1 MPGLLQTPQ
10 PGPQAGPQ
18 APAGGMIPP
27 QVQATAPRQQ
37 PIDPMAMFAG
47 AADSLMATDR
57 ELFDDIKMRARA
69 VNAQFEQMG
78 KLMQIAGAMGQD
90 TSALMPIM
98 DTLMKEREKMMR
110 EIIGKANVPTSASKP
125 AKPQVQ
131 RPAMNSY

>member
-1 MPGLLQTPQ
+1 MFTPMQTGNEMVQ
-10 PGPQAGPQ
+10 
-18 APAGGMIPP
+18 AGGMKKRG
-27 QVQATAPRQQ
+27 AGYAH
-37 PIDPMAMFAG
+37 DPMAMFAG